1 MQYYSTLCRFTFER
15 IHKNMRR
22 PPDFRITGPDTSNNS
37 AHEEILY
44 SKLS

>member
-15 IHKNMRR
+15 IHKNMR
-22 PPDFRITGPDTSNNS
+22 PPDFRITGPDTSNIS